1 MAIQGYTFDNQAVTP
16 QADAITYEHNTDGIM
31 RGCAMSITAST
42 FTINSGHWIQGGRRA
57 ELTSAYTYSLP
68 TGTADGYIRIK
79 SIIDLTKVATI
90 EEFGQVSFAGEF
102 STTTT
107 FPALVQQDIN
117 GGNGT
122 TYEMAWAILAVNGG
136 SITAL
141 TASAKASSIETAGSF
156 IVTGENGRATASI
169 GASGSLLIDSDGH
182 TIALRPNGSSTG
194 QLTVSASGNVSAS
207 GTVSG
212 TSLSS
217 SGGIAS
223 VGSAQIG
230 QYLYLRNSSGTT
242 QAELRGT
249 DSGFY
254 ISNENP
260 GSIVLRPNGTTNA
273 TGQAVLSTAGDLS
286 TTGALRPT
294 GNIIGGQTAGTP
306 LAISRANAGAIALR
320 PNGATSE
327 SGQVYVD
334 TSGNIIGEKYG
345 GFAVGSG
352 TGITLFRIGKMRILR
367 VNATV
372 NTLVAGANTLTGS
385 LSTADR
391 PTGNIYGSASYR
403 VSNSI
408 VGYGSVGANGN
419 GQVIAYINVARSSAT
434 SIDGMIIWAVA

>member
-42 FTINSGHWIQGGRRA
+42 FSINSGHWIQAGRRA
-57 ELTSAYTYSLP
+57 ELTAAYTYTLP
-68 TGTADGYIRIK
+68 AGMTAGYVRIKSVIDLTGTA
-79 SIIDLTKVATI
+79 TI
-90 EEFGQVSFAGEF
+90 EDFEQISFVGEF

-117 GGNGT
+117 GGGGT
-122 TYEMAWAILAVNGG
+122 IYEMAWAVLTVNGG

-141 TASAKASSIETAGSF
+141 STSAKASSVETQGSF
-156 IVTGENGRATASI
+156 ILSGANGKATATI

-182 TIALRPNGSSTG
+182 TIALRPNGSGAG
-194 QLTVSASGNVSAS
+194 QLTVSTFGNVNC
-207 GTVSG
+207 GQL
-212 TSLSS
+212 TSPSLTST
-217 SGGIAS
+217 GGITAA
-223 VGSAQIG
+223 GSAQIG
-230 QYLYLRNSSGTT
+230 QYLYLRDSSGTT
-242 QAELRGT
+242 QAELRST

-254 ISNENP
+254 VSNENP
-260 GSIVLRPNGTTNA
+260 GSIVLRPNGTTSA

-294 GNIIGGQTAGTP
+294 GNIVGGQTAATP
-306 LAISRANAGAIALR
+306 LVITRANAGTIALR
-320 PNGATSE
+320 PNGATNE

-334 TSGNIIGEKYG
+334 TAGNILGEKYG
-345 GFAVGSG
+345 GVTVA
-352 TGITLFRIGKMRILR
+352 TGITLFRFGKMRILR

-372 NTLVAGANTLTGS
+372 NTLNAGANTLSGA

-403 VSNSI
+403 VSNTI

-419 GQVIAYINVARSSAT
+419 GQVIAYINAARAVAT
-434 SIDGMIIWAVA
+434 SIDGMVIWSVA